1 LATIDRP
8 SELHRAIWA
17 IALPSMLTNVATAL
31 FGLADL
37 WVIGQLGDAD
47 AQAGVEIGAKFMMG
61 LLVVFN
67 FLRTGTVALTA
78 QAAGRGDPEAQAA
91 ALVRAAGL
99 ALLIGAILLAL
110 MPLAIPA
117 GLDLLHARG
126 GVAAEART
134 YVGIRYWGGALWLL
148 NAVTIGWLVGRRRV
162 RAVLA
167 IEVAA
172 NLVHIA
178 LDLGFVLG
186 LGWGVAGVATA
197 TLLSEGGKLVAALA
211 VAAREPPAAL
221 APGLA
226 RRRGTWSRAA
236 LGTLIR
242 LNRDLFIRT
251 LLLTAAILLLTRA
264 GAFQGPLVLAANGIL
279 YQLFILSALILDGF
293 ESAAQV
299 LCGEAVGAHDRASFT
314 RLVRALLLWG
324 LAFGALISLAYALA
338 GARFAASFST
348 DPAVVATTL
357 TYYRW
362 AVLLPVLGVTAYVFD
377 GIFIGATWTRAMLG
391 TMAAAFACYALLL
404 LAAGPLGNHGLW
416 LAFTLFLVA
425 RAGCQALM
433 LPRLERRTFGDSP
446 PGLAPRP

>member
-1 LATIDRP
+1 LATIDP
-8 SELHRAIWA
+8 KPALHRAIWA

-37 WVIGQLGDAD
+37 WVIGRLGDAD

-67 FLRTGTVALTA
+67 FLRTGTIALTA
-78 QAAGRGDPEAQAA
+78 QAAGRADPSLQAA
-91 ALVRAAGL
+91 TLVRALGL
-99 ALLIGAILLAL
+99 ALLVGAILLLA

-117 GLDLLHARG
+117 GLELLHARG
-126 GVAAEART
+126 GVAAEAHA
-134 YVGIRYWGGALWLL
+134 YVSIRYWGGALWLA
-148 NAVTIGWLVGRRRV
+148 NAALVGWLIGRRRV

-167 IEVAA
+167 VEVAA
-172 NLVHIA
+172 NIVHIG
-178 LDLGFVLG
+178 LDIAFVLG
-186 LGWGVAGVATA
+186 LGWGVAGVAAA
-197 TLLSEGGKLVAALA
+197 TLLSETGKLLA
-211 VAAREPPAAL
+211 VIAIAAREPPAAR

-226 RRRGTWSRAA
+226 RRPETWNRAA
-236 LGTLIR
+236 LGGLLR
-242 LNRDLFIRT
+242 LNRDLFVRT
-251 LLLTAAILLLTRA
+251 LLLTAAILMLTRA
-264 GAFQGPLVLAANGIL
+264 GSFGGPLVLAANGIL

-299 LCGEAVGAHDRASFT
+299 LCGEAVGARDRGLFE

-324 LAFGALISLAYALA
+324 LAFGALISLVYALA
-338 GARFAASFST
+338 GAPFAASFST

-377 GIFIGATWTRAMLG
+377 GVYIGATWTRAMLL
-391 TMAAAFACYALLL
+391 TMGAAFALYGALL

-416 LAFTLFLVA
+416 LAFTLFLIA
-425 RAGCQALM
+425 RAAGQALL
-433 LPRLERRTFGDSP
+433 LPRLERRTFG
-446 PGLAPRP
+446 

>member
-1 LATIDRP
+1 MATIDP
-8 SELHRAIWA
+8 KPGLHRAIWA

-67 FLRTGTVALTA
+67 FLRTGTIALTA
-78 QAAGRGDPEAQAA
+78 QAAGRADQSLQAA
-91 ALVRAAGL
+91 TLVRALGL
-99 ALLIGAILLAL
+99 ALAVGAVLLL
-110 MPLAIPA
+110 VMPLAIPA
-117 GLDLLHARG
+117 GLELLHARG
-126 GVAAEART
+126 GVAEEAHS
-134 YVGIRYWGGALWLL
+134 YVSIRYWGGALWLA
-148 NAVTIGWLVGRRRV
+148 NAAIVGWLIGRRRV

-167 IEVAA
+167 VEVAA
-172 NLVHIA
+172 NIVHIG
-178 LDLGFVLG
+178 LDIAFVLG
-186 LGWGVAGVATA
+186 LGWGVAGVAAA
-197 TLLSEGGKLVAALA
+197 TLLSETGKLLA
-211 VAAREPPAAL
+211 VIAIAAREPPAAL

-226 RRRGTWSRAA
+226 RRPETWNRAS
-236 LGTLIR
+236 LGGLLR
-242 LNRDLFIRT
+242 LNRDLFVRT
-251 LLLTAAILLLTRA
+251 LLLTAAILMLTRA
-264 GAFQGPLVLAANGIL
+264 GSFGGPLVLAANGIL

-299 LCGEAVGAHDRASFT
+299 LCGEAVGGRDRALFE

-324 LAFGALISLAYALA
+324 LAFGALISLVYAA
-338 GARFAASFST
+338 FGAPFAASFST

-377 GIFIGATWTRAMLG
+377 GVYIGATWTRSMLL
-391 TMAAAFACYALLL
+391 TMGAAFALYGALL

-416 LAFTLFLVA
+416 LAFTLFLIA
-425 RAGCQALM
+425 RAAGQALL
-433 LPRLERRTFGDSP
+433 LPRLERRTFG
-446 PGLAPRP
+446 